1 MLILLDLEFVLMK
14 TTMQNVNL
22 LVVTVVDLRS
32 IHNSVHYACA
42 MNIQIVMHQW
52 IWFET
57 EFAMMKPTVRDA
69 TMMVVIV
76 VELVSTRNSVQNVLV
91 MKNQHLTFHVS
102 YLFK

>member
-1 MLILLDLEFVLMK
+1 MLTLLDLEFVLMK

-52 IWFET
+52 IWLET
-57 EFAMMKPTVRDA
+57 ESAMMKPTVRDA

-76 VELVSTRNSVQNVLV
+76 VELVSTQKTAQNVYV
-91 MKNQHLTFHVS
+91 M
-102 YLFK
+102 

>member
-42 MNIQIVMHQW
+42 MNIHIVMHQW
-52 IWFET
+52 IWLET
-57 EFAMMKPTVRDA
+57 ESAMMKPTVRDA

-76 VELVSTRNSVQNVLV
+76 VELVSTQKIAQNVYV
-91 MKNQHLTFHVS
+91 MKEENQP
-102 YLFK
+102 